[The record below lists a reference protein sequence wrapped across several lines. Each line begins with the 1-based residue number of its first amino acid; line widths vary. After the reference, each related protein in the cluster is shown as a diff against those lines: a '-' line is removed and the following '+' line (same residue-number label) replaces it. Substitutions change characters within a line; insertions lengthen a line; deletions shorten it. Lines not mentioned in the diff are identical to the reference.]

1 MAATQTPAPS
11 AAQAAWHGI
20 PRREIPW
27 FPAIDEQACIN
38 CGLCYV
44 TCGRLVFEMDEAK
57 RKAVVVEPYRCMVG
71 CTTCGNICPTEAI
84 AFPDRSVVQKIERE
98 NKILKLVH
106 QEAKAKKAKV
116 ALDKARARAA
126 ETVSAI
132 VPQVEFEVAGDFG
145 DKRFMMQLYEFIKDR
160 DCDVVQFAMEN
171 PTLKGTLGGKAPSH
185 CRFRLVSE
193 CYENVQPYVQG
204 IHELI
209 QRNGLVLTN
218 ERKV

>member
-1 MAATQTPAPS
+1 MPTSQTPSSSPD
-11 AAQAAWHGI
+11 QGQWHGI
-20 PRREIPW
+20 PRQDIPW
-27 FPAIDEQACIN
+27 FPTIDEKACIN

-44 TCGRLVFEMDEAK
+44 TCGRLVFEMDEEK

-84 AFPDRSVVQKIERE
+84 AFPERSTVQKIERE
-98 NKILKLVH
+98 HKILKLVR
-106 QEAKAKKAKV
+106 EETKAKKAKV
-116 ALDKARARAA
+116 ALDKARAKAVQ
-126 ETVSAI
+126 TVSAI
-132 VPQVEFEVAGDFG
+132 APQVEFEVAGDFG
-145 DKRFMMQLYEFIKDR
+145 DKRFMMQLYDFVKER
-160 DCDVVQFAMEN
+160 DCDIVQFVMEN

-193 CYENVQPYVQG
+193 CYENIDPYVRG

>member
-1 MAATQTPAPS
+1 MTTSPTPS
-11 AAQAAWHGI
+11 SSLDQGQWHGI

-27 FPAIDEQACIN
+27 FPTIDEKACIN

-44 TCGRLVFEMDEAK
+44 TCGRLVFEMDEEK
-57 RKAVVVEPYRCMVG
+57 RKAVVVGPYRCMVG
-71 CTTCGNICPTEAI
+71 CTTCANICPTEAI
-84 AFPDRSVVQKIERE
+84 AFPERSTVQKIERE
-98 NKILKLVH
+98 HKILKFVRE
-106 QEAKAKKAKV
+106 EAKAKKAKV
-116 ALDKARARAA
+116 ALDKARAKAVQA
-126 ETVSAI
+126 VSAI
-132 VPQVEFEVAGDFG
+132 APQVEFEIAGDFG
-145 DKRFMMQLYEFIKDR
+145 EKRFLMQLYDFVKDR
-160 DCDVVQFAMEN
+160 DCDIVQFVMEN

-193 CYENVQPYVQG
+193 CYENVDRYVGG